1 MDRTLVIV
9 PCGQGKIW
17 DAEPGR
23 GPTAARDAYTG
34 SPFKVHRAYAERFAD
49 RWVILSAKYGF
60 IDPEWPIPENYNVTF
75 KRLSTGPVDGASL
88 QQQVRDL
95 QLDQF
100 PVVIGLGGKEYRQMI
115 DNAFGTATQVRFP
128 FAGLPIGKGMQAVK
142 QAIARGAPVPR

>member
-1 MDRTLVIV
+1 MNRTLVIV

-17 DAEPGR
+17 DAEPGS
-23 GPTAARDAYTG
+23 GPTPARDAYTG

-60 IDPEWPIPENYNVTF
+60 IDPERPIPENYNVTF
-75 KRLSTGPVDGASL
+75 KRLSTGPIDGATL
-88 QQQVRDL
+88 RQQVLDL
-95 QLDQF
+95 QLAQF

-115 DNAFGTATQVRFP
+115 QTAFADGRQVKFP

-142 QAIARGAPVPR
+142 LALARGAPLP